1 MRTAG
6 GQGGDIL
13 LTVDDIY
20 FGYSKNDLLRGLSFT
35 IENGDVVCLLGP
47 NGAGKTTLLRCL
59 LGISR
64 VRAGGIRVDGRDIAA
79 ASPKE
84 LAAAMAYVPQ
94 ATTTVF
100 PHRVLDMVVMG
111 RTPHIGFTAV
121 PTKGDYRLAAE
132 ALARLGIEHLA
143 DSLFSEI
150 SGGERQLTL
159 IARALTQQAGLLV
172 MDEPTSNLDY
182 GNQVRILK
190 IITSL
195 ARQGYS
201 IIMTSHFPNHAF
213 LLCNKV
219 FIMKNG
225 LITAIGRPEEVITDS
240 SLSELYST
248 GVKIV
253 KIGDGPDAATVC
265 IPLMS

>member
-1 MRTAG
+1 M
-6 GQGGDIL
+6 
-13 LTVDDIY
+13 LTVENLY
-20 FGYSKNDLLRGLSFT
+20 FGYSSNDLLRGLSFT
-35 IENGDVVCLLGP
+35 IDKGDVVCLLGP

-64 VRAGGIRVDGRDIAA
+64 IRAGSIRVNGCDIAA
-79 ASPKE
+79 LPPKE
-84 LAAAMAYVPQ
+84 LAAAVAYVPQ
-94 ATTTVF
+94 ATVTVF

-111 RTPHIGFTAV
+111 RTPYMGFATV
-121 PTKGDYRLAAE
+121 PAKRDYELAAG
-132 ALARLGIEHLA
+132 ALAELGISHLA

-190 IITSL
+190 IITGL
-195 ARQGYS
+195 AKQGYS
-201 IIMTSHFPNHAF
+201 IVMTSHFPNHAF

-225 LITAIGRPEEVITDS
+225 IITAAGSPGEVITDD

-248 GVKIV
+248 PVKIV
-253 KIGDGPDAATVC
+253 RIDDGPNAVKVC